1 MTNSGNDNLQHR
13 ANRRSF
19 MQKSLLAGTAA
30 GAGLLASG
38 NALGQALTIPP
49 TRGDIAILRFLAAA
63 ELIEA
68 DLWQQY
74 AELGGLTP
82 GQVPVE
88 TNTNFTPMNNYQA
101 AMMNL
106 DSDGPQYISSNNLD
120 EQSHAAFL
128 NAYLQS
134 IGASAVNLD
143 KYRTLPSSSAE
154 GAQNIGRL
162 TNLMNLTVDTSWFTR
177 YHSATNPDLGGG
189 PYPQAI
195 SLYNVPAIPRTNAD
209 FGLANIQAIA
219 NTAAFHFAF
228 IEQGGS
234 SLYATLSQKVS
245 SPEVLKITLGI
256 GGDELCHFLEWVDFS
271 GNAVQ
276 APLAPLAAANG
287 LPAFPNFDVADPVS
301 PSPLLQTNLI
311 FPAPCD
317 FISLALPKCAV
328 IRPTSPGQVDAVGLI
343 NAFLADG
350 LFIGQ
355 PTAFTSLLLG
365 MAEAADSAVRIR

>member
-328 IRPTSPGQVDAVGLI
+328 IRPTSPGQIDTVGLI
-343 NAFLADG
+343 NAILADG